1 MFRLGSWVYYGML
14 VGSRQAHRR
23 RQCPDSYA
31 PHDRPTLT
39 HDPAMKLDRSTTFS
53 PEKMFSVVM
62 SISLEL
68 DAMAAIVETIERFWI
83 TVTELPK
90 ATR

>member
-1 MFRLGSWVYYGML
+1 
-14 VGSRQAHRR
+14 
-23 RQCPDSYA
+23 
-31 PHDRPTLT
+31 
-39 HDPAMKLDRSTTFS
+39 MKLDRSTTFS